1 MVQMQLRYIKSI
13 KNISSFLMAFSL
25 LKDLSIPSIGRVTSD
40 VRTHRP
46 LCHNKRKKNGKKR
59 NTITEKEGKQW
70 WDS

>member
-1 MVQMQLRYIKSI
+1 
-13 KNISSFLMAFSL
+13 MAFSL